1 MNDGG
6 GFALSSRHVQCI
18 NDQLRRHLIA
28 DLPADDATTVAA
40 LGPPNIEDDGE
51 KDKPLPGRHVG
62 HMARGQ
68 PLSDP
73 KLVRCFSDKLAV
85 YAIGCRALFLVAL
98 RGDDVTAAAAGLR
111 GGLGPG
117 LFTHAA
123 PVVAP
128 HDMRDAVLPDIN
140 SLIRE
145 FRPNLRHAVALALGQ
160 CLA

>member
-140 SLIRE
+140 SL
-145 FRPNLRHAVALALGQ
+145 LAYPVCCQ
-160 CLA
+160 